1 MYITHAVQDE
11 KLGFYRVMIREFY
24 EGRTVLLTGG
34 TGFYGQGLL
43 AKMMR
48 CLPGIAKIYVP
59 IRAAKNRDGTE
70 VSVDQRLHTLLNE
83 AAVFDRFRKEDPEGF
98 AASAQKVVAVECDM
112 LKPVLG
118 FREPVYAQLQDEL
131 DILVSCAAT
140 VSFDDPLDH
149 SLQLNTLGP
158 KEILELA
165 RACKKNPI
173 LVHVSTAYVS
183 GRQAGS
189 IAEDL
194 LPVDR
199 DIKQIVEGDYVG
211 EPFDVEREI
220 AEGLSRC
227 TEIRARA
234 ESVEQEAIFRRE
246 ILEQSRSSSFTEA
259 RLTKLI
265 EGHRRRWIESELVR
279 EGMKRAQARGWNDV
293 YTYTKGMGEQLLV
306 KKRGKVSLVIVRPA
320 ITESSLSDPEPG
332 WIHGLK
338 VTDPLVVAY
347 GRGIVPDFPARRG
360 AAMDLVPIDIV
371 INAIVLA
378 PVRADAETVRVFHA
392 ATSGQNPLFNTE
404 MFEYVKSYFSAHPLL
419 AKDGSRPELV
429 DWTFPSV
436 GTFRRALRWRYMYP
450 IEVQQWL
457 LDKLPQGHK
466 TNRRKRR
473 LGAIKARLKRVQYFV
488 DLFSPY
494 TTLDCRFQMVKMLE
508 LYESLPPEEQRIF
521 NVDVRQID
529 WEQYYQHTHLPGLR
543 RHLLK
548 REGAVDPVLADV
560 DD

>member
-1 MYITHAVQDE
+1 
-11 KLGFYRVMIREFY
+11 MIREFY

-48 CLPGIAKIYVP
+48 CLPGIARIYMP
-59 IRAAKNRDGTE
+59 IRAGKNRDGTE
-70 VSVDQRLHTLLNE
+70 VPVDQRLRTLLNE

-98 AASAQKVVAVECDM
+98 AASAQKVVAVQCDM
-112 LKPVLG
+112 LKPGLG
-118 FREPVYAQLQDEL
+118 LEDSVRAQLQDEL

-173 LVHVSTAYVS
+173 VVHVSTAYVS
-183 GRQAGS
+183 GRQAGA
-189 IAEDL
+189 IAENL

-199 DIKQIVEGDYVG
+199 DIKQIVEGDPVG

-220 AEGLSRC
+220 SEGFSRC
-227 TEIRARA
+227 TEIRTRA
-234 ESVEQEAIFRRE
+234 ESVEQEAVFRRE
-246 ILEQSRSSSFTEA
+246 ILEQSRSGPLSEA

-279 EGMKRAQARGWNDV
+279 EGMERARAHGWNDV

-306 KKRGKVSLVIVRPA
+306 KTRGQVPLVIVRPA
-320 ITESSLSDPEPG
+320 ITESSMSDPEPG

-347 GRGIVPDFPARRG
+347 GRGMVPDFPARRG
-360 AAMDLVPIDIV
+360 AAMDLVPVDIV

-378 PVRADAETVRVFHA
+378 PIRADAETVPVFHA
-392 ATSGQNPLFNTE
+392 ATSGQNPLFNTQ
-404 MFEYVKSYFSAHPLL
+404 MFEYVKGYFSAHPLL

-429 DWTFPSV
+429 EWTFPTVRS
-436 GTFRRALRWRYMYP
+436 FRRALRWRYMYP
-450 IEVQQWL
+450 IEVRQWL

-466 TNRRKRR
+466 TNRKKRR
-473 LGAIKARLKRVQYFV
+473 LGAIKTRLKRVQYFV

-494 TTLDCRFQMVKMLE
+494 TTLDCRFQMDKMLE
-508 LYESLPPEEQRIF
+508 LYESLPLEEQRIF
-521 NVDVRQID
+521 DVDVRQID

-548 REGAVDPVLADV
+548 GEGAVDPVLADV